1 MTPEVAE
8 TYALKV
14 LGWLVGEEEIL
25 PILMG
30 SSGSSAADIKERAQD
45 ADFLIA
51 VLDFVMMDDAWVL
64 ACCQACALEPEAMQI
79 ARQSLPGGGM
89 VNWT

>member
-30 SSGSSAADIKERAQD
+30 SSGSSVADIKERAQD

>member
-25 PILMG
+25 PIFMG
-30 SSGSSAADIKERAQD
+30 SSGSSAADIKEWAQD

>member
-25 PILMG
+25 PIFMG

-64 ACCQACALEPEAMQI
+64 AACQACTLEPEAMQI
-79 ARQSLPGGGM
+79 ARQMLPGGGM

>member
-1 MTPEVAE
+1 MTPEAAE

-14 LGWLVGEEEIL
+14 LGWLVGEAEIL
-25 PILMG
+25 PIFMG
-30 SSGSSAADIKERAQD
+30 SSGSSAADIKARAQD

-51 VLDFVMMDDAWVL
+51 VLDFVMLDDAWVL
-64 ACCQACALEPEAMQI
+64 AACQACALEPEAMQI
-79 ARQSLPGGGM
+79 ARQALPGGSM

>member
-25 PILMG
+25 LIFMG

-51 VLDFVMMDDAWVL
+51 VPTTSTNFLNKPVH
-64 ACCQACALEPEAMQI
+64 ACDL
-79 ARQSLPGGGM
+79 L
-89 VNWT
+89 

>member
-25 PILMG
+25 PIFMG
-30 SSGSSAADIKERAQD
+30 SSGSNAADIKERAQD

>member
-25 PILMG
+25 PIFMG
-30 SSGSSAADIKERAQD
+30 SSGSSVADIKERAQD

>member
-1 MTPEVAE
+1 MTPEAAE

-14 LGWLVGEEEIL
+14 LGWLVSEAEIL
-25 PILMG
+25 PIFMS
-30 SSGSSAADIKERAQD
+30 SSGSSAADVKARAQD

-51 VLDFVMMDDAWVL
+51 VLDFVMLDDAWVL
-64 ACCQACALEPEAMQI
+64 AACQASGLAPEAMQI
-79 ARQSLPGGGM
+79 ARQALPGGSM